1 MPSSRC
7 RTRSRRVSYFSPRS
21 PTFRTLDRDS
31 AAQTSS
37 VGSTTP
43 SPHAPHPCRLHTYPN
58 PHAPHPCG
66 LHTHTN
72 PHTHQPS
79 HTPTHTHT
87 NPHTRQPSHTP
98 TLAHTNPRT
107 HQPHQPIT
115 PTPPALPST
124 APHNDRCGRHS
135 CEQRSQSSSRT
146 AASSPI
152 DTARGSSRRC
162 GLGARPRA
170 AASASRSRARIRSPS
185 CCRSSAPSPTFHG
198 LLSPSPTFRAAGH
211 LPLPQAAAHGDQ

>member
-43 SPHAPHPCRLHTYPN
+43 SPHAPQ
-58 PHAPHPCG
+58 PCG
-66 LHTHTN
+66 LHTHT
-72 PHTHQPS
+72 
-79 HTPTHTHT
+79 PTLTHT
-87 NPHTRQPSHTP
+87 NPHTHQPSHTP